1 MTDPLRLILRLEG
14 NSPELDEAALH
25 VARIEYPGLAI
36 EPWLAALDFHAQE
49 IERRRGRSARVAI
62 SDYLFGELGI
72 VGNEADYYNPRNSC
86 LNHVLEARNGIPI
99 TMCVLY
105 MELGRRLGVAVEGI
119 GAPGHFLVRMEEE
132 GDTFYVDPYNG
143 GRIRE
148 DVESELDEQ
157 YLVAAPKRVILIRML
172 NNLRLIY
179 LQRQAWKKAGEVLD
193 LLLEADP
200 EDADALRQRG
210 ATLAATQRFRAA
222 AEDLNRYL
230 QLRPEDPDKEELKNQ
245 IGRLR
250 RMHAHK
256 N

>member
-1 MTDPLRLILRLEG
+1 MNPLRRILRLEDDQT
-14 NSPELDEAALH
+14 PLDEAALY
-25 VARIEYPGLAI
+25 VARIEYPGLLI
-36 EPWLAALDFHAQE
+36 EPWLAKLDFHAHE
-49 IERRRGRSARVAI
+49 IEKRRGRSTRIAI
-62 SDYLFGELGI
+62 GSYLFDELGL
-72 VGNEADYYNPRNSC
+72 VGNEQDYYNPQNSC
-86 LNHVLEARNGIPI
+86 LNQVLESRKGIPI

-105 MELGRRLGVAVEGI
+105 MELGRRLGVTVDGI
-119 GAPGHFLVRMEEE
+119 GAPGHFLVRIEEE
-132 GDTFYVDPYNG
+132 DDTYYIDPYER

-148 DVESELDEQ
+148 DVEEELEAP
-157 YLVAAPKRVILIRML
+157 YLVAAPKRLILIRML

-179 LQRQAWKKAGEVLD
+179 LQRQSWKKASQVLD

-200 EDADALRQRG
+200 MDADALRQRA

-222 AEDLNRYL
+222 AEDLDKYL
-230 QLRPEDPDKEELKNQ
+230 ELRPLDPEKDDLKSQ